1 MFTGL
6 IETTGTVV
14 SFAQATS
21 SEAATLVISAQ
32 DPNFHAA
39 HGDSIAVNGCCLTRS
54 NHQGKLEFHLNPETL
69 AVTSLSTLVP
79 GLDVNLERALR
90 MGDRLGGHLVSG
102 HVDAC
107 GKITGVQPQLGGN
120 LLVGVEIPRGFG
132 ALLIP
137 KGSLTIDGVSLTINQ
152 LKDHVDGAS
161 YVEVMLIPTTLSKT
175 TLQKAQKNQIVNL
188 EFDITGK
195 YILRHQSLNRR
206 PV

>member
-21 SEAATLVISAQ
+21 SEAATLVVSAQ
-32 DPNFHAA
+32 DPNFSAH

-69 AVTSLSTLVP
+69 AVTNLSSLVP
-79 GLDVNLERALR
+79 GMEVNLERALR

-102 HVDAC
+102 HIDAC
-107 GKITGVQPQLGGN
+107 GTIADASAQPGGN
-120 LLVGVEIPRGFG
+120 MLISVEIPRGFG

-137 KGSLTIDGVSLTINQ
+137 KGSITIDGVSLTIN
-152 LKDHVDGAS
+152 LLRDLPDGKS
-161 YVEVMLIPTTLSKT
+161 YVEVMLIPTTLAKT
-175 TLQKAQKNQIVNL
+175 NLKKAHKNQIVNL
-188 EFDITGK
+188 EFDLTGK
-195 YILRHQSLNRR
+195 YILRLQSLNR
-206 PV
+206 